1 MVVRIT
7 TKEVPVRT
15 YPRRIA
21 AATVIAAIGG
31 MTLSAPAHAVVD
43 PATMKSLESITRI
56 DPVMMA
62 NCTTGGVA
70 SPTGA
75 LAVPPEVPLVGC
87 LTL

>member
-1 MVVRIT
+1 V
-7 TKEVPVRT
+7 
-15 YPRRIA
+15 
-21 AATVIAAIGG
+21 
-31 MTLSAPAHAVVD
+31 
-43 PATMKSLESITRI
+43 KSLESITRI
-56 DPVMMA
+56 DPVVMA